1 LLFKAFKLKQNQFPV
16 KVFSIGPFCMIE
28 ENSTTISFTSKQSK
42 TEYNGFFET
51 FYNIIFSFFGNFRR
65 QEYSVGIFLHIVLL
79 LSYSFFLSIL
89 IQESYQLG
97 HEVQVITFVLGT
109 FLYLTSFGSLVAHFY
124 SINTSMNNNREYLK
138 IMFVVNVI
146 FFLICLFVQFFI
158 GILWLRN
165 GHKNFFQETLISLF
179 VVEVGHVVFALIL
192 RSILRNKNLMSSVQ
206 LKPKTASENLFD
218 SFVIP
223 PKENEKKE

>member
-1 LLFKAFKLKQNQFPV
+1 
-16 KVFSIGPFCMIE
+16 
-28 ENSTTISFTSKQSK
+28 
-42 TEYNGFFET
+42 
-51 FYNIIFSFFGNFRR
+51 
-65 QEYSVGIFLHIVLL
+65 
-79 LSYSFFLSIL
+79 
-89 IQESYQLG
+89 
-97 HEVQVITFVLGT
+97 
-109 FLYLTSFGSLVAHFY
+109 
-124 SINTSMNNNREYLK
+124 
-138 IMFVVNVI
+138 VI